1 MPKEFSRTERVN
13 EQIQRELA
21 GIIQTELKDPRIKL
35 ITLTSVDISPDF
47 AQAKIFFTSLEQTG
61 GPKETIKALS
71 QAAGFLRRELARRMT
86 IRVIPQLH
94 FFYDKSV
101 ERGVHLSQLIDEAM
115 AADKKYHKDED
126 G

>member
-21 GIIQTELKDPRIKL
+21 AIIQNEIKDPRIKL

-47 AQAKIFFTSLEQTG
+47 AQAKIFFTSLEQSLGT
-61 GPKETIKALS
+61 KQTIKALT
-71 QAAGFLRRELARRMT
+71 QAAGFLRRELARRLT

-115 AADKKYHKDED
+115 AADKKYHHDE
-126 G
+126 

>member
-61 GPKETIKALS
+61 GPKETIKALN

-126 G
+126 V

>member
-1 MPKEFSRTERVN
+1 MPKDFSRTERVN

-21 GIIQTELKDPRIKL
+21 TIVQTELKDPRIKL

-47 AQAKIFFTSLEQTG
+47 AQAKIYFTSLDQSE
-61 GPKETIKALS
+61 GPKETIKALT

-86 IRVIPQLH
+86 IRIIPQLH

-126 G
+126 V

>member
-47 AQAKIFFTSLEQTG
+47 AQAKIFFTSLEQSG
-61 GPKETIKALS
+61 GPKETIKALT

>member
-35 ITLTSVDISPDF
+35 VTLTSVDISPDF
-47 AQAKIFFTSLEQTG
+47 AQAKIFFTSLEQSDS
-61 GPKETIKALS
+61 PKETIKALT
-71 QAAGFLRRELARRMT
+71 QAAGFLRRELSRRMT

-101 ERGVHLSQLIDEAM
+101 ERGVQLSQLIDEAM

>member
-21 GIIQTELKDPRIKL
+21 AIIQTELKDPRIKL

-47 AQAKIFFTSLEQTG
+47 AQAKIFFTSLE
-61 GPKETIKALS
+61 KSDAINNTIKALN
-71 QAAGFLRRELARRMT
+71 QAAGFLRRALAHRLT
-86 IRVIPQLH
+86 IRVVPQLH

-101 ERGVHLSQLIDEAM
+101 ERGVHLSQLIDEAL
-115 AADKKYHKDED
+115 AADKKYHKDEET
-126 G
+126 

>member
-1 MPKEFSRTERVN
+1 MPKDFSRTERVN

-21 GIIQTELKDPRIKL
+21 TIIQTELKDPRIKL

-47 AQAKIFFTSLEQTG
+47 AQAKIYFTSLGQSE
-61 GPKETIKALS
+61 GPKETIKALT

-86 IRVIPQLH
+86 IRIIPQLH

>member
-1 MPKEFSRTERVN
+1 MPKDFSRTERVN

-47 AQAKIFFTSLEQTG
+47 AQAKIYFTSLGQSE
-61 GPKETIKALS
+61 GPKETIKALT

-115 AADKKYHKDED
+115 ASDKKYHKDED
-126 G
+126 V

>member
-1 MPKEFSRTERVN
+1 MPKDFSRTERVN

-21 GIIQTELKDPRIKL
+21 TIIQTELKDPRIKL

-47 AQAKIFFTSLEQTG
+47 AQAKIYFTSLDQSE
-61 GPKETIKALS
+61 GPKETIKALT
-71 QAAGFLRRELARRMT
+71 QAAGFLRREVARRMT
-86 IRVIPQLH
+86 IRIIPQLH

-126 G
+126 V